1 MAENPID
8 KDKVTETPA
17 SLLYAHNVGGAVI
30 KPTDGNKI
38 RNNAVSAMV
47 QQTNAQMEQIYEQ
60 ARVLADQ
67 ANKIRR
73 RVEISEKIYSAH
85 IAFQPKIGET
95 YYLYEKADGRE
106 TVSKVSPKQWGSF
119 MPFKECLAAV
129 RLLPDHTWEVLEE
142 DAG

>member
-38 RNNAVSAMV
+38 RSNAVSAMV

-60 ARVLADQ
+60 ARVLAEQ

-73 RVEISEKIYSAH
+73 RVEISEKIYTAQL
-85 IAFQPKIGET
+85 AFQPKIGET
-95 YYLYEKADGRE
+95 YYLYEKAEGKE
-106 TVSKVSPKQWGSF
+106 IVSKVSPRQWGAF
-119 MPFKECLAAV
+119 MPFKSFVAAV
-129 RLLPDHTWEVLEE
+129 RLLPDHTWEVLEDE
-142 DAG
+142 